1 MKVLFI
7 GGTGVISTEVSKLCI
22 RQGIDLY
29 LLNRGKS
36 IRPFPEG
43 AKHINIDYR
52 DFDAMQD
59 FLVNERFDSVVD
71 WIAFTE
77 DQIKHAHNLFKGK
90 IDQFIFIS
98 SASAYQ
104 KPLPEGPITE
114 KTPLENPFWEYSRNK
129 IKCENYL
136 MKAYKDEGFPV
147 TICRPSHTYDQTKIP
162 FNGDYSF
169 LDRIKRG
176 KEIIIHND
184 GNSKWTLTNS
194 KDFAKGFVGLIGN
207 PKTIGEAYH
216 ITSDATLTWN
226 EIAETIARNLGA
238 KLNAVHIPGEFIKKM
253 DDDWG
258 DGILGDKAY
267 NGVFDNSKIKA
278 LVPGFKAEISF
289 DDGIKDV
296 IKFYEEHPELRIIDE
311 DYNSKVDVIIES
323 FKESRSKHQ

>member
-22 RQGIDLY
+22 NQGYDLY

-36 IRPFPEG
+36 IRPLPEG
-43 AKHINIDYR
+43 AKHVNIDYR
-52 DFDAMQD
+52 NFDAMKN
-59 FLVNERFDSVVD
+59 FLADEKFDSVVD

-77 DQIKHAHNLFKGK
+77 DQIKHAHNLFRGK
-90 IDQFIFIS
+90 TDQFIFIS

-114 KTPLENPFWEYSRNK
+114 RTPLGNPFWEYSRNK

-136 MKAYKDEGFPV
+136 MHVYKDEGFPV
-147 TICRPSHTYDQTKIP
+147 TICRPSHTYDHTKIP

-169 LDRIKRG
+169 LDRIIKG

-194 KDFAKGFVGLIGN
+194 KDFAKGFIGLLGN

-216 ITSDATLTWN
+216 ITSDDTLTWN
-226 EIAETIARNLGA
+226 EIAETIANNLGA

-253 DDDWG
+253 NDDWG

-278 LVPGFKAEISF
+278 LVPGFKAEITF
-289 DDGIKDV
+289 NEGIKEV
-296 IKFYEEHPELRIIDE
+296 IKFYEDHPNLRTIDH
-311 DYNSKVDVIIES
+311 DYNHKVDAIIEN
-323 FKESRSKHQ
+323 FKESQSRRL